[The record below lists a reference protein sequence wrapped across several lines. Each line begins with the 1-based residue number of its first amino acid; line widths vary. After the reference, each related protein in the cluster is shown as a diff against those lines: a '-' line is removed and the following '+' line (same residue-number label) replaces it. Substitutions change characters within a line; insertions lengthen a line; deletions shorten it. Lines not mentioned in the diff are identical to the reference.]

1 MKYITTINDKQYEIE
16 IDAQGN
22 IKVNGEAR
30 SVDFLALDETLY
42 SVITDK
48 RSLQVVIEEDNSNY
62 NIEVEGRMFE
72 GHVLDERA
80 MLLSQRRGGVGGGS
94 GELKSPMPG
103 LIVGVT
109 VEIGQAVFKGQTVVI
124 LESMKMQNELKA
136 PVDGVVQTI
145 SVQKGQTVDK
155 GALLVIIA
163 PPA

>member
-1 MKYITTINDKQYEIE
+1 MKYITTINDKKYEID
-16 IDAQGN
+16 IDSQGN
-22 IKVNGEAR
+22 VLVNGEAR
-30 SVDFLALDETLY
+30 HVDFLELDNGLY

-48 RSLQVVIEEDNSNY
+48 SSLQVVLEGDNGHY
-62 NIEVEGRMFE
+62 AIEVEGRMFD
-72 GHVLDERA
+72 GKVMDERT
-80 MLLSQRRGGVGGGS
+80 MLLTQKHGPVGGGS
-94 GELKSPMPG
+94 GEVKSPMPG

-136 PVDGVVQTI
+136 QMDGVVQTI